1 MLALKVSSRLS
12 KNSLLGSKLIVNSLR
27 YSLIMCI
34 ILLIVLLIYIIR
46 LAYKYT
52 IIIIN
57 KIKDYIVVEQVS
69 INIIN

>member
-27 YSLIMCI
+27 YSLIVCI
-34 ILLIVLLIYIIR
+34 MLLITLLAYIIK

-52 IIIIN
+52 IFIIN
-57 KIKDYIVVEQVS
+57 KIKDYIVVE
-69 INIIN
+69 